1 MAEHLA
7 RELQT
12 LASQKKEML
21 KQEQRLISELNA
33 VLPSL
38 GYRIVPN
45 LIEVGDG
52 TAAPPAGPRVQRRAV
67 ARLSTSVKKSLKCP
81 HCDRRFA
88 LALHLGR
95 HVSAMHRNG
104 AGSTQKRSVAA
115 RRKAVRKTKAKAKT
129 TRKPTVQGRRRPGRP
144 RKTSKKAA

>member
-1 MAEHLA
+1 ME
-7 RELQT
+7 
-12 LASQKKEML
+12 
-21 KQEQRLISELNA
+21 EQRLISELNA
-33 VLPSL
+33 ILPRL
-38 GYRIVPN
+38 GYQIVPSDDRR
-45 LIEVGDG
+45 VDG
-52 TAAPPAGPRVQRRAV
+52 NTGHV
-67 ARLSTSVKKSLKCP
+67 ARLATSVKKSLKCP
-81 HCDRRFA
+81 HCDRRFS

-129 TRKPTVQGRRRPGRP
+129 TRKPTVQGRRRAGRP

>member
-1 MAEHLA
+1 MAEKLT
-7 RELQT
+7 RELAA
-12 LASQKKEML
+12 LADRKKAVLTE
-21 KQEQRLISELNA
+21 EQRLISELNA
-33 VLPSL
+33 ILPRL
-38 GYRIVPN
+38 GYQIVPSDDRP
-45 LIEVGDG
+45 VDG
-52 TAAPPAGPRVQRRAV
+52 NTRHV
-67 ARLSTSVKKSLKCP
+67 ARLSTSVRKSLKCP

-95 HVSAMHRNG
+95 HVAAMHRNG